1 MHYVQMGTGGE
12 MLNLGE
18 PFSTESQ
25 SPGKSKSGYVP
36 TVAGKRKIPGKPKV
50 VGDLGE
56 GDAGLGFSLVSQKT
70 RQDGEQEKRLLHRP
84 LQGSS
89 QQGHTFHL
97 EDACP
102 HSPRESPELQ
112 FPDPP
117 PEVFMETDSEQDMED
132 SQSEES
138 IVPEPEILF
147 SLY

>member
-1 MHYVQMGTGGE
+1 MEAG
-12 MLNLGE
+12 
-18 PFSTESQ
+18 
-25 SPGKSKSGYVP
+25 
-36 TVAGKRKIPGKPKV
+36 GKRFNVEKSKV

-56 GDAGLGFSLVSQKT
+56 GDTGLGFSLVSQKT
-70 RQDGEQEKRLLHRP
+70 RQDGEQEKRLLHRQ

-89 QQGHTFHL
+89 LQAQTFHL
-97 EDACP
+97 EGACP
-102 HSPRESPELQ
+102 HSPQESPELQ
-112 FPDPP
+112 FADPP